1 MAGSGSA
8 FWGAAERRLP
18 VRAAGGQVSCSR
30 AGAQP
35 RCLASVSPRTTA
47 VVCSLWPGP
56 RLLVGLLA
64 AGTRAPWKAPGAP
77 GRLRQRSCLGLEVH
91 GCPRRAQRVAFPV
104 AALTQVEVVRSFTA
118 KQPDELSLQVAD
130 VVLIYQRV
138 GDGEWP
144 SLAQECVARLPGA
157 ASRAPAS
164 PWQHG
169 CLECSGT

>member
-1 MAGSGSA
+1 MPPCPGGGGTGVLQPGRATA
-8 FWGAAERRLP
+8 CVWPRFPHAQRLLC
-18 VRAAGGQVSCSR
+18 A
-30 AGAQP
+30 
-35 RCLASVSPRTTA
+35 
-47 VVCSLWPGP
+47 LWPGP

-77 GRLRQRSCLGLEVH
+77 GRLRQRFCLGLRCMAV
-91 GCPRRAQRVAFPV
+91 PAALSVVAFPV

-144 SLAQECVARLPGA
+144 SLAQACITRLPGA

-169 CLECSGT
+169 CL